1 MTKEH
6 EQGREAYQSG
16 MSEVDCPHSMGGE
29 SGRSQKRIDWFNGYF
44 EAQIGQRL
52 AGVFERNNI
61 AWP

>member
-1 MTKEH
+1 MTQEH
-6 EQGREAYQSG
+6 KQGREAYETG
-16 MSEVDCPHSMGGE
+16 MSEVDCPHTPNNGN
-29 SGRSQKRIDWFNGYF
+29 SQRRIDWFNGFF